1 MEGQQAE
8 QSNQEAYAGHRQQDV
23 SADEESVYGLQEE
36 RDVQTVISSLVY
48 HQYNLM
54 INGLV

>member
-8 QSNQEAYAGHRQQDV
+8 QSNQEAYAGHRQQNV
-23 SADEESVYGLQEE
+23 LADEESVYGLQEE

-48 HQYNLM
+48 QISTN
-54 INGLV
+54 